1 MSSEDKDSSGEQ
13 GDDDGDDGGGGGDD
27 GGDDGG
33 GGGDDGGDDVK
44 LININRDHA
53 STLDDINVT
62 QMTVM

>member
-13 GDDDGDDGGGGGDD
+13 GDDD
-27 GGDDGG
+27 GDDGG